1 MARHPT
7 WLRAL
12 FADDD
17 LGAVIAAIR
26 RAEAG
31 TSGEVRVHLE
41 RRLPP
46 SARGDALVRA
56 REVFARLGMS
66 RTAARNGVL
75 IYLALNDH
83 RLAVVGDE
91 AVHAR
96 VGDGYWNRL
105 RDGLVER
112 LRAGR
117 AREAVVAAVEDVGEV
132 LSQHFPRRR
141 DDVNELSD
149 DVSAG

>member
-1 MARHPT
+1 MAKHPA
-7 WLRAL
+7 WLHAL
-12 FADDD
+12 LGDDD
-17 LGAVIAAIR
+17 LDAVVAAIR
-26 RAEAG
+26 RAETG

-41 RRLPP
+41 RRLPR
-46 SARGDALVRA
+46 SSRDDALGRA
-56 REVFARLGMS
+56 REVFARLGMD

-75 IYLALNDH
+75 IYLALVEH

-96 VGDGYWNRL
+96 VGDGYWTRL
-105 RDGLVER
+105 RDALVDR
-112 LRAGR
+112 LRAGH
-117 AREAVVAAVEDVGEV
+117 AREAIVAAVEDVGEV
-132 LSQHFPRRR
+132 LHQHFPRRR